1 MKWFS
6 ILLGMLTLTV
16 VAGEKTEVAVTYPR
30 SGGSFPAGTSRTMV
44 MGFVK
49 PKDAPLTCNGKP
61 VEVYRKTGAFLVML
75 PLASG
80 KNQWTFQSGDVK
92 TSYHLIVKK
101 PHAAVANA
109 PKIVLK
115 SFQTPTGF
123 SVGEEVVFS
132 CKAPANRVIGA
143 AVGEREFQLKPSAD
157 DPTLYQ
163 AKFRYNSEVHSAPV
177 LFWGEGLK
185 DVRAEPLTVLKDW
198 PVYEVVGDSYYTR
211 ARTLPGDGDTLGFPM
226 PGVCVQPNGFRD
238 GWMRCQLDG
247 KTAWI
252 ARSALKEVKG
262 KKPVSKLPDLSVGFP
277 ARPAKGKQP
286 KDLLIMI
293 DPGHGGEDS
302 GAMGPSRT
310 KEADANLKQA
320 KLIQKALE
328 KAGFR
333 VKLTRTTDKTVGL
346 YERVRMAVDS
356 HADAFISV
364 HHNACA
370 LSTDPREIRHFIS
383 FGWNR
388 RGLDLVRPL
397 HAALLPCTG
406 GLTDRGVHQRSFAVC
421 RNPSVPSCLIEFDF
435 INCPEGEDAIFN
447 SGRME
452 KYADAIVVGLKKW
465 MSATTDQSE
474 QKK

>member
-1 MKWFS
+1 MKWFT
-6 ILLGMLTLTV
+6 IFIGLLAWTV
-16 VAGEKTEVAVTYPR
+16 IAGEKTEVAVTYPKI
-30 SGGSFPAGTSRTMV
+30 GGSYPAGTTRTMV

-75 PLASG
+75 PLVSG
-80 KNQWTFQSGDVK
+80 RNQWTFKSGDAK
-92 TSYHLIVKK
+92 TDYHLIVKK
-101 PHAAVANA
+101 PHTVDKT

-115 SFQTPTGF
+115 SFQTPSGF
-123 SVGEEVVFS
+123 MVGENILFS
-132 CKAPANRVIGA
+132 CKAPANRVIGVM
-143 AVGEREFQLKPSAD
+143 VGEREIQLKPSSA

-163 AKFRYNSEVHSAPV
+163 TILQYNSDVHSVPV

-185 DVRAEPLTVLKDW
+185 DVKAEPLTVRKHW
-198 PVYEVVGDSYYTR
+198 PVYEVVGQRFSTR
-211 ARTLPGDGDTLGFPM
+211 ARSLPGDGDTIGFPM
-226 PGVCVQPNGFRD
+226 PGLCVQANGFRE
-238 GWMRCQLDG
+238 GWIRCRLNG
-247 KTAWI
+247 RTAWI
-252 ARSALKEVKG
+252 AKSALREVKG
-262 KKPVSKLPDLSVGFP
+262 KKPVSQLPDPSAGFP
-277 ARPAKGKQP
+277 ARPAPGKKP

-302 GAMGPSRT
+302 GALGPCRT
-310 KEADANLKQA
+310 TEADANLKQA
-320 KLIQKALE
+320 KLIRKALE

-333 VKLTRTTDKTVGL
+333 VKMTRTTNRTVGL
-346 YERVRMAVDS
+346 YDRVRMAVDA

-370 LSTDPREIRHFIS
+370 FSTDPRKARHFTS
-383 FGWNR
+383 FGWNQ

-397 HAALLPCTG
+397 HAALLPYTG
-406 GLTDRGVHQRSFAVC
+406 GITDRGVQKRSFAVC

-452 KYADAIVVGLKKW
+452 KYADAIVVGLKNW
-465 MSATTDQSE
+465 MSAAKKQPK
-474 QKK
+474 QK